1 MKNLIALATLLAL
14 PLITFADDKADAS
27 AKAEKPEAKTWV
39 TEHSARI
46 GGKKIDYTVTAG
58 TMLMKNA
65 DDEPHALFG
74 YTAYVAKGGNQNER
88 PIMFAY
94 NGGPGSASI
103 WLHMGILGPQRA
115 VVTDAGF
122 TNNGPY
128 KRVLNEYSIIDE
140 VDLVM
145 IDPVG
150 LALDSRSLSA
160 RAKAKISG
168 AWIRTSNR
176 YPNSSCNT

>member
-1 MKNLIALATLLAL
+1 MTRFIALAFLLSL
-14 PLITFADDKADAS
+14 MSNSFAEEEKGNDK
-27 AKAEKPEAKTWV
+27 EVPEAKQFV

-46 GGKKIDYTVTAG
+46 GGRNIEYTVTAG
-58 TMLMKNA
+58 TMLMKND
-65 DDEPHALFG
+65 DDEPIALMGF
-74 YTAYVAKGGNQNER
+74 TAYVAKGGNKNER

-122 TNNGPY
+122 STNGPY

-140 VDLVM
+140 VDL
-145 IDPVG
+145 
-150 LALDSRSLSA
+150 ASSLKPSA
-160 RAKAKISG
+160 KPRK
-168 AWIRTSNR
+168 W
-176 YPNSSCNT
+176 YPL